1 MRPVLAFLTF
11 LMLMLAAPVQAGER
25 VTLGFGRLLTND
37 FLGDRKD
44 RWQTGSAVLSWV
56 RGPEGLTT
64 RPEGFGT
71 LLEYRLAATVT
82 APASL
87 TAPVAGDRRFAGVLS
102 FGLNTHFTVNAFDVS
117 LGVGVTGTG
126 PQTGLGGFH
135 RGLHD
140 ALGITAASDAVL
152 ANQIPDALYAT
163 GSFEFARP
171 FALSDSLRFR
181 PFVSAQTGAENFVR
195 VGGDLMWGAA
205 WSQGLY
211 LRDPVT
217 GQLYQSMSVEKRPG
231 ISLLVGADIAKVF
244 DSALLPDTDGY
255 QLTALRNRA
264 RLGINIQG
272 QRAGVFYGLTW
283 LGREFEA
290 QPEGQV
296 VGALRFSVKF

>member
-1 MRPVLAFLTF
+1 MRALLAFLTI
-11 LMLMLAAPVQAGER
+11 LLTLTTPVQAGER

-37 FLGDRKD
+37 LIGDRKD
-44 RWQTGSAVLSWV
+44 RWQTGSAVLTWL
-56 RGPEGLTT
+56 RGPEGLTA

-71 LLEYRLAATVT
+71 LLEYRLAASVV

-102 FGLNTHFTVNAFDVS
+102 FGVNSHFTVNAYDVS

-152 ANQIPDALYAT
+152 ASQIPNALYAT
-163 GSFEFARP
+163 GSFELARP
-171 FALSDSLRFR
+171 IVFSDNLQLR
-181 PFVSAQTGAENFVR
+181 PFVAAQTGAESFVR
-195 VGGDLMWGAA
+195 VGGDLMWGRG
-205 WSQGLY
+205 WGQGLY

-217 GQLYQSMSVEKRPG
+217 GQLFQSMSTKPRPG
-231 ISLLVGADIAKVF
+231 ISVLIGADTAKVF
-244 DSALLPDTDGY
+244 NSALLPAADGY
-255 QLTALRNRA
+255 QLTNLRSRA
-264 RLGINIQG
+264 RLGINVQG
-272 QRAGVFYGLTW
+272 ARAGVFYGLTW

-296 VGALRFSVKF
+296 LGALRFSVKF